1 MLVGRQ
7 LKFILGK
14 DWLHDFIFLTREVIQ
29 YGMWRVFFKPLDS
42 RPLDVMLG
50 EERKKARMTVYI
62 THEMRGRD
70 ISNALEYGALKVIL
84 PAEIQVIDNPT
95 QKKIVVDLIEETPK
109 DFGDNDYLL
118 LSGDPA
124 CIGICFG
131 VAALNNNGR
140 VKMLKWDRHEE
151 AYFPLDITLEIG
163 SEGDEY

>member
-1 MLVGRQ
+1 
-7 LKFILGK
+7 
-14 DWLHDFIFLTREVIQ
+14 
-29 YGMWRVFFKPLDS
+29 
-42 RPLDVMLG
+42 
-50 EERKKARMTVYI
+50 MTVYI

-84 PAEIQVIDNPT
+84 PAEIQVIDNPI
-95 QKKIVVDLIEETPK
+95 QKKIVVDMIEESLK
-109 DFGDNDYLL
+109 DFNDNDYLL

-151 AYFPLDITLEIG
+151 AYIPLDLKLEIG
-163 SEGDEY
+163 AESDEY